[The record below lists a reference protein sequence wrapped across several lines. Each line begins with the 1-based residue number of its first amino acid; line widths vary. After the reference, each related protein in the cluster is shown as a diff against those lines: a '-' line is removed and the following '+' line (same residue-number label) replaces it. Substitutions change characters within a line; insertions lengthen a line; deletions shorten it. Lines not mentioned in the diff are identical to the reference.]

1 MKQFLKTIVILCVAW
16 FGIHIGLIIFDGLN
30 DNLNKADLGI
40 VLGNKVDNNGQPSN
54 RLKSRLDK
62 AVELYHKGFFRYII
76 VSGGI
81 GKEGFDEAEVMRDYL
96 INNRIPSKVIIIDS
110 RGKNTYL
117 TAINSKL
124 IMESFGFKSALIIT
138 QYYHVTRTRLA
149 FSKVGIEKVF
159 SAHADFFELR
169 DIYSLLREFFGYYKY
184 ILLVQ
189 DAKNAPSY
197 RALC

>member
-1 MKQFLKTIVILCVAW
+1 MKQFLKILVLLCITW

-30 DNLNKADLGI
+30 DNLNKADVGI
-40 VLGNKVDNNGQPSN
+40 VLGNKVETNGQPSN

-76 VSGGI
+76 VSGSI
-81 GKEGFDEAEVMRDYL
+81 DKEGFDEAEVMRDYL

-149 FSKVGIEKVF
+149 FSKVGIERFF

-169 DIYSLLREFFGYYKY
+169 DVYSLLREFFGYYKY
-184 ILLVQ
+184 ILLGQ
-189 DAKNAPSY
+189 D
-197 RALC
+197 